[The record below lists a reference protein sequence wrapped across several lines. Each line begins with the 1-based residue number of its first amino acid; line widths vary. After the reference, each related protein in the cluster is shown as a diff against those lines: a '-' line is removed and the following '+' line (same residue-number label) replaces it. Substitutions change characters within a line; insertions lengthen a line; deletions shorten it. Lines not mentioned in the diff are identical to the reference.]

1 MKITESE
8 EPLSTGNLATLP
20 PHLYRA
26 CEAIGQVMELW
37 GFKRIHGMIWMYV
50 FMQPEPVSAQD
61 IRSALGISSGLVSMT
76 VAELQHWDVIHRHS
90 VRGDR
95 KDYYVAEFNIWR
107 PILKVLREREYY
119 QINTALEVLR
129 DVRESIDPQRDPIY
143 AHAARQLDLL
153 IQAGELGRSLVGQ
166 FLDVGQY
173 LLLGMSRSAWS
184 QEANHVVAAMK
195 SALGKLMTKE

>member
-1 MKITESE
+1 
-8 EPLSTGNLATLP
+8 LSTGNLATLP

-26 CEAIGQVMELW
+26 CEAVGQVMELW

-50 FMQPEPVSAQD
+50 FLQPDAVSAQD
-61 IRSALGISSGLVSMT
+61 IRQALGISSGLVSMT
-76 VAELQHWDVIHRHS
+76 LAELQHWDVIHRQS
-90 VRGDR
+90 VPGDR

-129 DVRESIDPQRDPIY
+129 DVRASLDVKGNPGLEY
-143 AHAARQLDLL
+143 ASKQLDLL
-153 IQAGELGRSLVGQ
+153 IQAGDLGRKLMGQ

-173 LLLGMSRSAWS
+173 LLQKLPRTAWS
-184 QEANHVVAAMK
+184 KQADQVISTMA
-195 SALGKLMTKE
+195 STLSKLMVRD

>member
-1 MKITESE
+1 MTIESE

-50 FMQPEPVSAQD
+50 FLQPEPVSAQD
-61 IRSALGISSGLVSMT
+61 IRTALGISSGLVSMT
-76 VAELQHWDVIHRHS
+76 VAELQHWDVIHRQS

-119 QINTALEVLR
+119 QMSATVEALRAFEKQLAGTGQP
-129 DVRESIDPQRDPIY
+129 D
-143 AHAARQLDLL
+143 AR
-153 IQAGELGRSLVGQ
+153 I
-166 FLDVGQY
+166 
-173 LLLGMSRSAWS
+173 
-184 QEANHVVAAMK
+184 VV
-195 SALGKLMTKE
+195 E

>member
-1 MKITESE
+1 MTSFRREKE
-8 EPLSTGNLATLP
+8 LGTGNLATLP

-50 FMQPEPVSAQD
+50 FLQPEPVTAQD
-61 IRSALGISSGLVSMT
+61 IRQALGISSGLVSMT
-76 VAELQHWDVIHRHS
+76 VAELQHWDVIHRQT
-90 VRGDR
+90 VPGDR

-119 QINTALEVLR
+119 QMNTALEALR
-129 DVRESIDPQRDPIY
+129 DVRSS
-143 AHAARQLDLL
+143 LDLKGDPALKYAAKQLETL
-153 IQAGELGRSLVGQ
+153 INAGELGRTLMGQ

-173 LLLGMSRSAWS
+173 LLQKLPRTAWS
-184 QEANHVVAAMK
+184 KEANQVVTTMAT
-195 SALGKLMTKE
+195 ALGKLMVKD